1 MPRQLDAR
9 GLSCPQ
15 PVLLVKRALEDAPQ
29 GDLEVLLDSATSLEN
44 VSRLARNLGYSVT
57 VEEKDGEF
65 RLVLK
70 R

>member
-1 MPRQLDAR
+1 MSRQLDAR

-15 PVLLVKRALEDAPQ
+15 PVLLVKRALEESRQ
-29 GDLEVLLDSATSLEN
+29 GNLEVLVDSATSREN
-44 VSRLARNLGYSVT
+44 VSRLARNLGWSVT
-57 VEEKDGEF
+57 IEEKDGEF